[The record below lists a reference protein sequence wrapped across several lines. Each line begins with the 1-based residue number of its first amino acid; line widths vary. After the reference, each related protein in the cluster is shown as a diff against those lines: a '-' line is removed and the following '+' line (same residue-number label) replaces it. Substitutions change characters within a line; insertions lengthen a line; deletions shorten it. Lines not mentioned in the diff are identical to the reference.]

1 MTTILAAALNT
12 RHTHSALA
20 LAYIKAYW
28 EKDPGRQPMQ
38 ICEFDLNQTNESIIA
53 ELVLQQPDILAF
65 SVYIWSLLR
74 TIDVAGAIKAAL
86 PDTTIIFGGPEVS
99 FNSKWLMQ
107 RHDCIDFIIRGEGEI
122 TFTELVQKLID
133 GNSVDNIQ
141 GITRRNG
148 DAIIENSARELISDL
163 DTIPSPFQAGFYR
176 KKHSFTY
183 YEASRGCPSRCS
195 YCLSSVLGHLRY
207 FSIERVEADLKWFFD
222 SDYRQVRFAD
232 RTFNHD
238 RARARRI
245 IKYVKANNHNNI
257 NVHFEIQADFLS
269 EDIIELLADA
279 PEGMFHLEIGVQST
293 NPAALRAVNRR
304 FDLAILK
311 ERVQQLKQR
320 TKCHLHLDL
329 LGALPEDS
337 FADFCNSLDEV
348 WLLQPDSIQISLV
361 KVLRG
366 TPLEASLHKHR
377 MAAMPTPP
385 YTVLRTNCL
394 SSKEAIQIQDI
405 GKLVEGIYN
414 CMRFPDSLNFIVN
427 RFFGGRASDF
437 FSHLALFWRK
447 HALTFYNFSPENIV
461 KYLQMYVAED
471 FSDRPETA
479 MLPSL
484 LEHELRL
491 TQKVPV
497 SSNPVITPR
506 FANSVRRTRY
516 RVKAGCRVLWYD
528 YDPIA
533 LAGGFVDNPGPL
545 LPAPVAYRFEPDL
558 SATPDVKVIELDLA
572 EKFVIAAIQ
581 ARADENCW
589 VTTWEKLWEN
599 IPPPDFSQAIEK
611 LVESGLLYIAAD
623 AMKSTRPEEEQT
635 PR

>member
-28 EKDPGRQPMQ
+28 EKEPGRQPVQ
-38 ICEFDLNQTNESIIA
+38 VCEFDLNQTNESIIA
-53 ELVLQQPDILAF
+53 ELVLRQPDILAF

-74 TIDVAGAIKAAL
+74 TIDIAGAIKAAL
-86 PDTTIIFGGPEVS
+86 PGTTIILGGPEVS
-99 FNSKWLMQ
+99 YNATWLMQ
-107 RHDCIDFIIRGEGEI
+107 RHDCIDYIVRGEGEI
-122 TFTELVQKLID
+122 TFAELVQKLID
-133 GNSVDNIQ
+133 GISTDDIK
-141 GITRRNG
+141 GITRRDG
-148 DAIIENSARELISDL
+148 DTIIENPARELISDL
-163 DTIPSPFQAGFYR
+163 DTIPSPFQAGFYK

-207 FSIERVEADLKWFFD
+207 FSIERVEADLQWFFN

-245 IKYVKANNHNNI
+245 INYVKAHNHKNI

-269 EDIIELLADA
+269 EDIIDLLADA
-279 PEGMFHLEIGVQST
+279 PEGMFHLEIGIQST

-304 FDLAILK
+304 FDLAILT

-337 FADFCNSLDEV
+337 LADFCKSLDQV

-366 TPLEASLHKHR
+366 TPLEAALQQHK
-377 MAAMPTPP
+377 MTAMPTPP
-385 YTVLRTNCL
+385 YTVLQTGCL
-394 SSKEAIQIQDI
+394 SSVEAIQIQDI

-414 CMRFPDSLNFIVN
+414 CRRFPDSLNFIVS
-427 RFFGGRASDF
+427 RLFSGLASEF
-437 FSHLALFWRK
+437 FSRLALFWRK
-447 HALTFYNFSPENIV
+447 HTLTFYNFSPENIV
-461 KYLQMYVAED
+461 KYLQMFVTED
-471 FSDRPETA
+471 FSGRSEA
-479 MLPSL
+479 YMLPSL

-497 SSNPVITPR
+497 SSNPVLTPK
-506 FANSVRRTRY
+506 FANTVRRTRY
-516 RVKAGCRVLWYD
+516 RVKAGCRVLWYE
-528 YDPIA
+528 YDPFA
-533 LAGGFVDNPGPL
+533 LAVACVDNPCPVT
-545 LPAPVAYRFEPDL
+545 PAPVAYRFEPDL

-572 EKFVIAAIQ
+572 EKFVISAVQ

-589 VTTWEKLWEN
+589 TAGWEKLWEK
-599 IPPPDFSQAIEK
+599 IPPPDFSQTLEK

-623 AMKSTRPEEEQT
+623 ATKHIRPEND
-635 PR
+635 